1 MTVPI
6 SARSPSEKLS
16 NAGPGPI
23 LQLLLLMG
31 VAGSGKTT
39 IGQRVAERLGWPYF
53 EADDFHTSEAKAKMR
68 DGIPLTDEDR
78 APWLTA
84 IRAKMDACRVAG
96 QSAVFTC
103 SGLKECYRTA
113 LLGGTSDVT
122 PVFLTADFD
131 TILERVNRR
140 QGHYMKAD
148 MVRSQFEALEPPA
161 DALTID
167 VRQPLDEIVQIVIR
181 ALGSKS
187 PA

>member
-1 MTVPI
+1 
-6 SARSPSEKLS
+6 
-16 NAGPGPI
+16 
-23 LQLLLLMG
+23 MG

-39 IGQRVAERLGWPYF
+39 IGQRVAEHFGWPYF
-53 EADDFHTSEAKAKMR
+53 EADDFHTPQARAKMR

-78 APWLTA
+78 APWLAA
-84 IRAKMDACRVAG
+84 IRARMDACRAAG

-122 PVFLTADFD
+122 PIFLVADFD
-131 TILERVNRR
+131 TILERVSQR

-148 MVRSQFEALEPPA
+148 MVRSQFEALEPPV

-167 VRQPLDEIVQIVIR
+167 VRQPQDEIVQIVIR
-181 ALGSKS
+181 AVDPKTL
-187 PA
+187 A